1 MHPVPVWGIHAQ
13 RVVNPGE
20 RRRQEPSTPT
30 GAPWGDKGDA
40 RAKILGQADGYV
52 VAVGGGRGGYRR
64 TPHEH
69 SHPEFFYL
77 VEGNIRNQGQTI
89 KSGDRYAAATGSV
102 HTDFEAESPSTYL
115 VIFRI

>member
-1 MHPVPVWGIHAQ
+1 MPSVSSIPVKDG
-13 RVVNPGE
+13 GKS
-20 RRRQEPSTPT
+20 RRRRLGPLGATKATLEPRSSAEPT
-30 GAPWGDKGDA
+30 AMSLRW
-40 RAKILGQADGYV
+40 V
-52 VAVGGGRGGYRR
+52 ETEVSYRR

-77 VEGNIRNQGQTI
+77 VEGNIRNQCQTI
-89 KSGDRYAAATGSV
+89 KCGDRYAAATGSV